1 MNTRRILLSAA
12 IAMALSLLCPD
23 AVHAQSSDY
32 DLADR
37 IHIGLLGGMRVNSA
51 SFSDLNKRYVPSP
64 SSVSSGMGGI
74 FAEIEFGQSRT
85 FSLRPE
91 LMMLSRDYDIKD
103 IQYVTG
109 TGVGEL
115 DYTARTKYVDVR
127 MPLILNFGSYRSI
140 RPYLY
145 VAPVLGF
152 ATGGELKLEDETAE
166 YAIDVTNANMSSY
179 NIAGAL
185 GVGVKFPIHLSNCDI
200 HVGLEA
206 SYEMGFTDTY
216 GSKERDGKA
225 FAYELFPVYHIEGTR
240 KYSGIEVAAN
250 VSIPLSIF
258 KKPKMVEPVRYVE
271 PEPEIIPE
279 PVVEKKEINVKPCYS
294 LEEILDLLS
303 IGQKVEG
310 LTICAIDLV
319 NFEYN
324 KSTLTVDSRDYLDKI
339 AALMIRTDVS
349 IEVKGHTDNVGSEEY
364 NMQLSKHRA
373 EAVYKYLL
381 SKGVNKDHLNYSY
394 YGMSKPIESNDTE
407 FGRKQNRRVEFE
419 IK

>member
-1 MNTRRILLSAA
+1 MNSKFLLLTV
-12 IAMALSLLCPD
+12 IVLALHLLPSN
-23 AVHAQSSDY
+23 VLKAQSSNSN
-32 DLADR
+32 LADH

-51 SFSDLNKRYVPSP
+51 SFSDLDKNYVPSP
-64 SSVSSGMGGI
+64 SSVTGGLGGI
-74 FAEIEFGQSRT
+74 FAEIELGQSRS
-85 FSLRPE
+85 FSIRPE
-91 LMMLSRDYDIKD
+91 LMILSRDYDIKD

-109 TGVGEL
+109 TGGGEL
-115 DYTARTKYVDVR
+115 GYTARTKYIDVR
-127 MPLILNFGSYRSI
+127 MPLILNFGSYKSI
-140 RPYLY
+140 RPYIY
-145 VAPVLGF
+145 VAPVLGL
-152 ATGGELKLEDETAE
+152 ASNGELKLEDETAE
-166 YAIDVTNANMSSY
+166 YAIDVSKANMSSY
-179 NIAGAL
+179 NFAGAF
-185 GVGVKFPIHLSNCDI
+185 GVGVKFPIHLPNCDM

-250 VSIPLSIF
+250 ISVPLSIF
-258 KKPKMVEPVRYVE
+258 KRRKILEPVRYVE
-271 PEPEIIPE
+271 PEPEIVPE
-279 PVVEKKEINVKPCYS
+279 PIVEKKINVKPCYS

-303 IGQKVEG
+303 IGQKIEG

-324 KSTLTVDSRDYLDKI
+324 KSTLTLDSRDYLDKV

-381 SKGVNKDHLNYSY
+381 SKGVNKNHLSYSY
-394 YGMSKPIESNDTE
+394 YGMSMPIESNDTE